1 MKFYIAFCRVVGIM
15 RIALI
20 YNHLQY
26 AVFWP
31 AICGLSACNMPSFS
45 LQYAVFRD
53 AICGLSDFSL
63 PAGLSCMV
71 PEGMWAYC
79 LLSLSQNFHSGPKSF
94 VIIHHRAFSRPRRML
109 AFRWPSCL

>member
-1 MKFYIAFCRVVGIM
+1 MKFYIAFCRVVGVM

-20 YNHLQY
+20 YNH
-26 AVFWP
+26 
-31 AICGLSACNMPSFS
+31 